1 MSDVPHEPRQPP
13 ESMTQVVGDFR
24 RLITLEL
31 EIFEEQYKIRAPSM
45 KRAPSEWLAEFSVWR
60 KFR

>member
-1 MSDVPHEPRQPP
+1 
-13 ESMTQVVGDFR
+13 MTQVVGDFR